1 MGRLTR
7 EIAFQYPE
15 EEPKVA
21 NAAEIEMIVNE
32 LDDCVENGY
41 LGADKRD
48 EDDGIVEMLNAFLGS
63 LSASKRCL
71 FMMRYWFGMSIRTI
85 ANRYGLYSDDVR
97 TELSGIREALK
108 ETFREA
114 KTVWPVDGKTY
125 LLKRIGEID
134 EAYFSDA
141 ETGDLKVS
149 KSESGELPVSEDEE
163 ATGGKVSHAWK
174 PITIVSIFAGVLA
187 VAGFILAGKWFM
199 NRNIPIDEAHFPNEY
214 LREYIVSEFDLDEDG
229 MLSKAEREEVFRI
242 EIAQG
247 PSYQGFMGGGYLDP
261 FVYPIVIDTLT
272 GIEYFPNL
280 ASLTCKGLYLKEL
293 DISSNKAL
301 DYLDCSG
308 NQLTSLDVRSN
319 KALEYLNC
327 SNNLLTELDVRSNK
341 ALSELDCSNNQISK
355 LKFRKNEDLKTLYCY
370 NNQLGEIDVTAI
382 KAIKKLYC
390 FNNALLK
397 LDLSKN
403 TDLERIS
410 CAGNQLYELD
420 FSKNAVLKWVDCSEN
435 QLHEL
440 NFNGN
445 PMLKTLG
452 CNHNRVESLDLSGN
466 AELTELSCEGNL
478 LMALNLVQC
487 ESLVQLHAEGNP
499 LAHVEL
505 NKNALLSGI
514 VPPIAE

>member
-1 MGRLTR
+1 
-7 EIAFQYPE
+7 
-15 EEPKVA
+15 
-21 NAAEIEMIVNE
+21 
-32 LDDCVENGY
+32 
-41 LGADKRD
+41 
-48 EDDGIVEMLNAFLGS
+48 
-63 LSASKRCL
+63 
-71 FMMRYWFGMSIRTI
+71 
-85 ANRYGLYSDDVR
+85 
-97 TELSGIREALK
+97 
-108 ETFREA
+108 
-114 KTVWPVDGKTY
+114 
-125 LLKRIGEID
+125 
-134 EAYFSDA
+134 
-141 ETGDLKVS
+141 LKVS
-149 KSESGELPVSEDEE
+149 KSESGELPVSEDEK

-242 EIAQG
+242 EIVQE
-247 PSYQGFMGGGYLDP
+247 PSYQGFMGGGYWDP

-280 ASLTCKGLYLKEL
+280 ESLTCKGLYLKEL
-293 DISSNKAL
+293 DISSNKAM

-308 NQLTSLDVRSN
+308 NQLTS
-319 KALEYLNC
+319 
-327 SNNLLTELDVRSNK
+327 LDVRSNK

-355 LKFRKNEDLKTLYCY
+355 LKFRKNE
-370 NNQLGEIDVTAI
+370 
-382 KAIKKLYC
+382 
-390 FNNALLK
+390 
-397 LDLSKN
+397 DLSKN

-452 CNHNRVESLDLSGN
+452 CNHNRLESLDLSGN

-487 ESLVQLHAEGNP
+487 ESLVQLYAEGNP